1 VRYLVVFRISGQL
14 CRVLNQLLECFLL
27 ANEVEEFLIGLLALL
42 FAEIVFGDQLLQRES
57 LLLQNLVDFT

>member
-1 VRYLVVFRISGQL
+1 MG
-14 CRVLNQLLECFLL
+14 RVLNQLLECFLL